1 MYLFDTNVI
10 SELRRPKPHG
20 AVVKWVE
27 AIDPGL
33 WHLSAASV
41 REIQSGI
48 ERLRDNDA
56 QKAIEIESWLDDLL
70 HRMDVLAMDGET
82 FRICARIMHRKT
94 KDAMED
100 AMIAATA
107 VRHGLILATRN
118 VKDFRQFPVR
128 LVNPFESG

>member
-48 ERLRDNDA
+48 ERVRDNDA